1 MCEFL
6 SQLMNQNMALI
17 FELQKCAGFFSNPY
31 RRLPILIIQCSLI
44 ILINRL
50 LFRNVSGLHYFLVTV
65 GSVGSLKEF
74 RKWTCNNPG

>member
-1 MCEFL
+1 
-6 SQLMNQNMALI
+6 MNQNMVFI
-17 FELQKCAGFFSNPY
+17 FELQKCAGFFGNHY

-44 ILINRL
+44 ILISRH

-74 RKWTCNNPG
+74 KK